1 MKHKWVGIPEVLM
14 KKLITNAGVIL
25 CILIAGIFME
35 IQQRG
40 DGFLKLTIL
49 CVSGLSLYFLY
60 LCLVVF
66 RKKYETLEGE
76 VAWIQICKG
85 RKKYWEIE
93 VIDRAGGTKQLLI
106 PVQSGVRKGKAYRF
120 YLKND
125 DLLGVEEA

>member
-35 IQQRG
+35 IQQG
-40 DGFLKLTIL
+40 GEGFLKLTIL
-49 CVSGLSLYFLY
+49 CVSVLSLYFLY
-60 LCLVVF
+60 LCLIIF
-66 RKKYETLEGE
+66 QKKYETLEGE

-93 VIDRAGGTKQLLI
+93 VTDGDGGTKQLLI
-106 PVQSGVRKGKAYRF
+106 PVQSGVRKGKVYRF